1 MGAKNSK
8 KRPQEG
14 SSSTSTGGGEGQV
27 TSVRKESLAELEE
40 KGGRQDLVL
49 SKEELDFGLGDGAC
63 PVRETMSDTFTLTNN
78 SARKIKFRFDP
89 IPTSA
94 CKLTF
99 EPSTGSLD
107 KKKNTKKIV
116 AKLVL
121 LEPASLN
128 FRVNLRILGGET
140 LFLHVRVHADQGVYG
155 VDPTT
160 LELTEDAGFEVPTI
174 LVQMKTALKD
184 KNALLQEGIF
194 RLAGD
199 AYEMKRIKENMNKE
213 KNFSDTDVDPNTIAN
228 LIKVSFSL
236 SFAFIFLFFSTNFK
250 KIHKV
255 WFREMPTPVLNV
267 LPTETIFNSGE
278 QSVCI
283 EAYLDL
289 PEPQASLLGWLLNL
303 LTEVASQKAIN
314 KMTEQNLCTILSL
327 AFPLS
332 PYPLLV
338 FALSFLYSCCFLFS
352 SPSDSIFSYVSIKAI
367 VVAPNL
373 YDPPGSNPMEGLVMS
388 QKAVQ
393 FLHNVLVYE
402 MEELKKRGRTVG
414 DAASTTRNEDDEWDD

>member
-14 SSSTSTGGGEGQV
+14 SSSANAGGGEGQV
-27 TSVRKESLAELEE
+27 TSVRKESLAELEP
-40 KGGRQDLVL
+40 KGGSQDLVL

-89 IPTSA
+89 IPTNA

-99 EPSTGSLD
+99 EPSTGTLD

-228 LIKVSFSL
+228 LIKV
-236 SFAFIFLFFSTNFK
+236 
-250 KIHKV
+250 

-314 KMTEQNLCTILSL
+314 KMTEQNLS
-327 AFPLS
+327 
-332 PYPLLV
+332 
-338 FALSFLYSCCFLFS
+338 
-352 SPSDSIFSYVSIKAI
+352 I

-402 MEELKKRGRTVG
+402 MEELKKRGGTVG